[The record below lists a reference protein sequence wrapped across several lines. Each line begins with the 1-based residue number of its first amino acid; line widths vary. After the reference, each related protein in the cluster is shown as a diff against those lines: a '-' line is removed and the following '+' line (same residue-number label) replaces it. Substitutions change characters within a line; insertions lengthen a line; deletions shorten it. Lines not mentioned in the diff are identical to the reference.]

1 MLDKNSMAR
10 TDNTPAKL
18 PELRYPECD
27 RSGPLFG
34 PNRMKLAVFGL
45 NVSSAGGLTKAKDRH
60 EINWKQNVRLVK
72 LAEDAGFEAA
82 VPFARWRGFEGET
95 NPWGESFETYTWAAG
110 LAAVTSRIAV
120 FSTSHIFTMSP
131 IMAAKQISTIDHISG
146 GRVALN
152 TVAGWFGKE
161 IQMFTA
167 ESLDHDA
174 RYAYADEWM
183 GIVTRLWTE
192 TDTFDFSGA
201 YHTIKG
207 GYQQPKSI
215 QQPRPPVM
223 SAGLSAVGN
232 AFAARWADMV
242 FVSPDKLDPQ
252 SAKEKVNALR
262 SLAAERGRNPQVWI
276 AASVEVAPTEAEAHA
291 TVARFIEQEGDVK
304 AQENFLDW
312 ILGGSHMS
320 PERRKSLVDSAKD
333 IGRGYP
339 IVGTPS
345 QVADEIH
352 ALSEAGVDG
361 LCLTWFNYEVG
372 MPYFIREVLPL
383 LEKRG
388 LRQAATR

>member
-1 MLDKNSMAR
+1 MLDDNSMAR
-10 TDNTPAKL
+10 TDNTQAKL
-18 PELRYPECD
+18 PESRYPECD

-72 LAEDAGFEAA
+72 LAEDAGFEAT

-167 ESLDHDA
+167 EHLDHDA

-183 GIVTRLWTE
+183 EIVTRLWTE

-201 YHTIKG
+201 YHKLKN

-276 AASVEVAPTEAEAHA
+276 AASVEVAPTEAQAHA
-291 TVARFIEQEGDVK
+291 TVAHFIEQEGDVK

-333 IGRGYP
+333 VGRGYP

-361 LCLTWFNYEVG
+361 LCVTWFNYEAG

-388 LRQAATR
+388 LRQASAR

>member
-1 MLDKNSMAR
+1 
-10 TDNTPAKL
+10 
-18 PELRYPECD
+18 
-27 RSGPLFG
+27 
-34 PNRMKLAVFGL
+34 
-45 NVSSAGGLTKAKDRH
+45 
-60 EINWKQNVRLVK
+60 
-72 LAEDAGFEAA
+72 
-82 VPFARWRGFEGET
+82 
-95 NPWGESFETYTWAAG
+95 
-110 LAAVTSRIAV
+110 
-120 FSTSHIFTMSP
+120 
-131 IMAAKQISTIDHISG
+131 
-146 GRVALN
+146 
-152 TVAGWFGKE
+152 
-161 IQMFTA
+161 
-167 ESLDHDA
+167 
-174 RYAYADEWM
+174 
-183 GIVTRLWTE
+183 
-192 TDTFDFSGA
+192 
-201 YHTIKG
+201 
-207 GYQQPKSI
+207 
-215 QQPRPPVM
+215 M

-276 AASVEVAPTEAEAHA
+276 AASVEVAPTEAQAHA

-361 LCLTWFNYEVG
+361 LCVTWFNYEVG

-388 LRQAATR
+388 LRQASVFQPPKVP

>member
-1 MLDKNSMAR
+1 
-10 TDNTPAKL
+10 
-18 PELRYPECD
+18 
-27 RSGPLFG
+27 
-34 PNRMKLAVFGL
+34 MKLAVFGL
-45 NVSSAGGLTKAKDRH
+45 NVSSAGGMTRARDRH
-60 EINWKQNVRLVK
+60 EIDWQQNVRLVK

-82 VPFARWRGFEGET
+82 VPFARWRGFEGES
-95 NPWGESFETYTWAAG
+95 NPWGESYETYTWAAG

-152 TVAGWFGKE
+152 TVSGWFAKE
-161 IQMFTA
+161 IRMFTA
-167 ESLDHDA
+167 DSLDHDA

-183 GIVTRLWTE
+183 EIVARLWTE

-201 YHTIKG
+201 YLTVKS

-215 QQPRPPVM
+215 QKPRPPVM

-242 FVSPDKLDPQ
+242 FVSPDKLDPK
-252 SAKEKVNALR
+252 SAKEKVDALR
-262 SLAAERGRNPQVWI
+262 SLAAERGRRPQVWI
-276 AASVEVAPTEAEAHA
+276 AASVEAAPTAAQAHA
-291 TVARFIEQEGDVK
+291 TVAHFVEQEGDAK
-304 AQENFLDW
+304 AMENFLEW
-312 ILGGSHMS
+312 IMGGSHMT
-320 PERRKSLVDSAKD
+320 PERRKSLIESSKE

-339 IVGTPS
+339 IVGTPR

-352 ALSEAGVDG
+352 ALSEAGIDG
-361 LCLTWFNYEVG
+361 LCLTWFNYEAG

-383 LEKRG
+383 LEKSG
-388 LRQAATR
+388 LRQAIAR

>member
-1 MLDKNSMAR
+1 MLEDNSMAT
-10 TDNTPAKL
+10 TDTKPAKL
-18 PELRYPECD
+18 PELRYPDCD

-45 NVSSAGGLTKAKDRH
+45 NVSSAGGMTRAKDRH
-60 EINWKQNVRLVK
+60 EIDWQQNVRLVK

-82 VPFARWRGFEGET
+82 VPFARWRGFEGES

-152 TVAGWFGKE
+152 TVSGWFAKE
-161 IQMFTA
+161 IRMFTA
-167 ESLDHDA
+167 DSMDHDA

-183 GIVTRLWTE
+183 EIVARLWTE

-201 YHTIKG
+201 YLTVKS

-215 QQPRPPVM
+215 QKPRPPVM

-242 FVSPDKLDPQ
+242 FVSPDKLDPK
-252 SAKEKVNALR
+252 SAKEKVDALR
-262 SLAAERGRNPQVWI
+262 SLAAERGRRPQVWI
-276 AASVEVAPTEAEAHA
+276 AASVEAAPTAAEAHA
-291 TVARFIEQEGDVK
+291 TVAHFVEQEGDAK
-304 AQENFLDW
+304 AMENFLEW
-312 ILGGSHMS
+312 IMGGSHMT
-320 PERRKSLVDSAKD
+320 PERRKSLIESSKE

-339 IVGTPS
+339 IVGTPR

-352 ALSEAGVDG
+352 ALCEAGIDG
-361 LCLTWFNYEVG
+361 LCLTWFNYEAG

-383 LEKRG
+383 LEKSG
-388 LRQAATR
+388 LRQAIAR

>member
-1 MLDKNSMAR
+1 MLDDNSMAR

-18 PELRYPECD
+18 TELRYPECD

-60 EINWKQNVRLVK
+60 EITWKQNVRLVK

-152 TVAGWFGKE
+152 TVSGWFAKE
-161 IQMFTA
+161 IRMFTA
-167 ESLDHDA
+167 DSMDHDA

-183 GIVTRLWTE
+183 EVVARLWTE

-215 QQPRPPVM
+215 QKPRPPVM

-242 FVSPDKLDPQ
+242 FVSPDKLDPN
-252 SAKEKVNALR
+252 SAKQKVDAMR
-262 SLAAERGRNPQVWI
+262 SLAAERGRRPQVWI
-276 AASVEVAPTEAEAHA
+276 AASVEAAPTAAEAHA
-291 TVARFIEQEGDVK
+291 AVAHFVEQEGDAK
-304 AQENFLDW
+304 AMENFLEW
-312 ILGGSHMS
+312 IMGGSHMS
-320 PERRKSLVDSAKD
+320 PERRKSLIESSKE

-339 IVGTPS
+339 IVGTPR
-345 QVADEIH
+345 QVADEIY
-352 ALSEAGVDG
+352 ALSEAGIDG
-361 LCLTWFNYEVG
+361 LCLTWFNYEAG

-383 LEKRG
+383 LEKSG
-388 LRQAATR
+388 LRQASAR